1 MIIAGCID
9 TGNTGIDL
17 SALAEMAAFGGIIA
31 LGIVMRVAR
40 RTEGWIR
47 PFGAALLVSLLLS
60 IGLVAEQG
68 ISATTTECGK
78 SGVPATIMQTS
89 TLSGLAPEVA
99 SLRIAGVIT
108 NPGTR
113 ALRIDS
119 IVVSISRVVKA
130 PGAVAGDCSAGDY
143 LLTANRM
150 RIRATLAPGASAI
163 FGGARIGFANSTR
176 NQDACK
182 SATVSLRYDAFGKR
196 RPGSPNSCGRDSA
209 WYPKRWISQLEP
221 PESPPCKIEDRVS
234 PDAKK

>member
-1 MIIAGCID
+1 MILADCID
-9 TGNTGIDL
+9 PGNTRIDL

-47 PFGAALLVSLLLS
+47 PFGTALLVALLLS

-68 ISATTTECGK
+68 TSATTKECGK

-89 TLSGLAPEVA
+89 ALRGLAPEVA

-113 ALRIDS
+113 TLRIDS

-150 RIRATLAPGASAI
+150 RLRATLAPGASAI
-163 FGGARIGFANSTR
+163 FGGARIGFATNAR

-196 RPGSPNSCGRDSA
+196 LPVRPNSCGRDSA
-209 WYPKRWISQLEP
+209 WYPKRWISQLKP
-221 PESPPCKIEDRVS
+221 PESPPCKIKDRVS
-234 PDAKK
+234 SETRK